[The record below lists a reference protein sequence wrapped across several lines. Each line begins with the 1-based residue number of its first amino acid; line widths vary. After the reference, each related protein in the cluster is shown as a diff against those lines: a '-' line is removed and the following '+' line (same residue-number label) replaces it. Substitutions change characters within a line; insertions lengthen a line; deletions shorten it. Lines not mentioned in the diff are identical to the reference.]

1 MVYVRRGIH
10 ISSPHIHVM
19 HICSTNP
26 FKISP
31 GTATANMHRTFQ
43 DIQASWGDIIL
54 NNLYAQ
60 VGLGK
65 YGAPGSWN
73 DPDFLEVCNG
83 NLTRMQVGGRKY
95 V

>member
-1 MVYVRRGIH
+1 
-10 ISSPHIHVM
+10 
-19 HICSTNP
+19 
-26 FKISP
+26 
-31 GTATANMHRTFQ
+31 MHRTFQ

-83 NLTRMQVGGRKY
+83 NLTRMQVRGATRERYREREREKERERERKRPQPS
-95 V
+95 

>member
-1 MVYVRRGIH
+1 
-10 ISSPHIHVM
+10 
-19 HICSTNP
+19 
-26 FKISP
+26 
-31 GTATANMHRTFQ
+31 MHRTFQ

-83 NLTRMQVGGRKY
+83 NLTRMQVGGATREIEQR
-95 V
+95 VRERERRGGGGGGPPPT

>member
-1 MVYVRRGIH
+1 
-10 ISSPHIHVM
+10 
-19 HICSTNP
+19 
-26 FKISP
+26 
-31 GTATANMHRTFQ
+31 MHRTFQ